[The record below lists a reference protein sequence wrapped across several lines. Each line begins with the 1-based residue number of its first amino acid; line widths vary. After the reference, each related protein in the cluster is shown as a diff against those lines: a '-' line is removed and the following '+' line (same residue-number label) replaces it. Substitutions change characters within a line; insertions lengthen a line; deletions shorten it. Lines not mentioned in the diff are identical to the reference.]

1 MFCELIRTAL
11 HHIAD
16 EETTLLP
23 LAEVRLKDQLR
34 ELGWE
39 MAVRRF
45 ELLKPRMGEAAT
57 TTVMTFPVLTG
68 AAARGCAWQPGYCS
82 GEQQGARELPEER
95 HLTQRCQHAHGLP
108 VTGFS

>member
-1 MFCELIRTAL
+1 MSPQDAHYDGVFCELIRSAL
-11 HHIAD
+11 HHIAE

-39 MAVRRF
+39 MTVRRIA
-45 ELLKPRMGEAAT
+45 LLKPRMGEAAT

-68 AAARGCAWQPGYCS
+68 AAVAGVCMAAWLLFRGTTPQ
-82 GEQQGARELPEER
+82 R
-95 HLTQRCQHAHGLP
+95 HQDR
-108 VTGFS
+108 